1 MSDRQSELSH
11 FLGIHGAPMMG
22 RTKQIHHERLIM
34 LMMVM
39 ANSQST
45 GTPAGQGRRRTHFRK
60 PPMTSS

>member
-1 MSDRQSELSH
+1 MSDRHGEFSH
-11 FLGIHGAPMMG
+11 FLGIHGVHIAPLFCRTQQMM
-22 RTKQIHHERLIM
+22 L

-60 PPMTSS
+60 PPMTQSS